1 MTGRFIK
8 IFLYFVALFLNPIA
22 LIRRDAGVV

>member
-1 MTGRFIK
+1 MRGSFVK
-8 IFLYFVALFLNPIA
+8 IFLYFAPLFFDPIA